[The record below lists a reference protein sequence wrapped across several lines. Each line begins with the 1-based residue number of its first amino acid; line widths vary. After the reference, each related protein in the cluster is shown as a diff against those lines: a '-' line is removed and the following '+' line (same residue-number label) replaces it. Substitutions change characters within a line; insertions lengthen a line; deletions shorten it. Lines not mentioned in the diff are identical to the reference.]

1 MKSLFDHLLNTLNL
15 DEIAGSFTI
24 CDFEKNWEFS
34 DVVLKQIADKDK
46 SDEI

>member
-1 MKSLFDHLLNTLNL
+1 MKSLIDHLLNKLKL
-15 DEIAGSFTI
+15 DEIAGAFTI
-24 CDFEKNWEFS
+24 CDFGKNWNFS

>member
-1 MKSLFDHLLNTLNL
+1 MKSLFVHLLNTLNL
-15 DEIAGSFTI
+15 DEISGAFTI
-24 CDFEKNWEFS
+24 CDFGKNWNFS

>member
-15 DEIAGSFTI
+15 DEISGAFTI
-24 CDFEKNWEFS
+24 CDFEKNWNFS

-46 SDEI
+46 SD